1 MKNNFHFACAE
12 SPLVC
17 GGRQN
22 VVTKAE
28 DSPGKYSEAHS
39 KGSLSFQPSKD
50 SNEEARGSISQED
63 SAFLQEELARRR
75 ELALR
80 QHAFF
85 QLRLH
90 IRRGMNLVAMDR
102 CGEIHFLISPLF
114 LSSLKNSYF
123 ELIQIFIQI
132 YISFLFFFCVF
143 NRKTRG

>member
-1 MKNNFHFACAE
+1 M
-12 SPLVC
+12 
-17 GGRQN
+17 
-22 VVTKAE
+22 TKAE

-102 CGEIHFLISPLF
+102 CGEIRFLISLF
-114 LSSLKNSYF
+114 YFFHFSLKNCYEYYF

-132 YISFLFFFCVF
+132 CISFLFLFCVYSIERLEDRMISF
-143 NRKTRG
+143 GDGI

>member
-1 MKNNFHFACAE
+1 M
-12 SPLVC
+12 
-17 GGRQN
+17 
-22 VVTKAE
+22 TKAE

-102 CGEIHFLISPLF
+102 CGEIHFLISLF
-114 LSSLKNSYF
+114 YFFRFSLKNCYEYYF

-132 YISFLFFFCVF
+132 CISFLFLFCVYSIERREDRMISF
-143 NRKTRG
+143 GDGI

>member
-1 MKNNFHFACAE
+1 M
-12 SPLVC
+12 
-17 GGRQN
+17 
-22 VVTKAE
+22 TKAE

-102 CGEIHFLISPLF
+102 CGEIRFLISLF
-114 LSSLKNSYF
+114 YFFRFSLKNCYEYYF

-132 YISFLFFFCVF
+132 CISFLFLFCVYSIERREDRMISF
-143 NRKTRG
+143 GDGI